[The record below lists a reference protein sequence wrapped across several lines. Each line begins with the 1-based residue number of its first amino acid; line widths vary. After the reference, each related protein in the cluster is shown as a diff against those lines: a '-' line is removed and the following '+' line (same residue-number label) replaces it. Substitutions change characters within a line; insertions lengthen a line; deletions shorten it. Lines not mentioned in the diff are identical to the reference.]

1 MEHSSSQVIATSHTA
16 TATRMPCGITQC
28 YLPPDRGDI
37 PAVTPVKFSCLAIP
51 EGCQAELNSFATK
64 GAVQVCVFFIFLVS
78 FLKFLS
84 THHRQLSLVLGYF
97 SVIFVRYFCGT
108 NLCGIWH
115 LWSISSWTVWIFWK
129 STCLYC
135 SSIIFIWLLSRV
147 MLAAAKAYDLPSY
160 HVIVSDT
167 PSNNVCAKQWYATG
181 FVCDIIDVFKCS
193 CDVQHLW
200 TICIHCVP
208 KTSTFYFLN
217 NSVKN

>member
-64 GAVQVCVFFIFLVS
+64 DAVQVCVFFIFLAS

-84 THHRQLSLVLGYF
+84 THHWQLSLVLGYF

-147 MLAAAKAYDLPSY
+147 MLAAAKAYDVPSY

-167 PSNNVCAKQWYATG
+167 PSNNVCTKQWYATG

-217 NSVKN
+217 NAVKN

>member
-64 GAVQVCVFFIFLVS
+64 GAVQVCVFFIFLAS

-84 THHRQLSLVLGYF
+84 THHWQLSLVLGYF

-167 PSNNVCAKQWYATG
+167 PSNNVCTKQWYATG

-217 NSVKN
+217 NAVKN

>member
-1 MEHSSSQVIATSHTA
+1 MATSHTA

-147 MLAAAKAYDLPSY
+147 MLAAAKAYDVPSY

-167 PSNNVCAKQWYATG
+167 PSNNVCTKQWYATG